1 MKEALTLLNGQF
13 PTTKTEQ
20 KELVSAMVAA
30 IESGELDV
38 LKIEATMKSME
49 DVIKDY
55 RKNERVREILLDE
68 VAKYPKGIAEVYN
81 ATFTTKETGVKYD
94 YSNCGHLAY
103 NELCAKI
110 AELTEQKKE
119 MEGIMKAHG
128 EKSWVMT
135 DAETGESYEVNPPF
149 RTAST
154 QVVVTL
160 KK

>member
-1 MKEALTLLNGQF
+1 MKELALLNGEF

-55 RKNERVREILLDE
+55 RKNDRVREILLDE
-68 VAKYPKGIAEVYN
+68 VAKYPKGIAEVHN
-81 ATFTTKETGVKYD
+81 ATFQTKETGVKYD
-94 YSNCGHLAY
+94 YSGSGHKLY
-103 NELCAKI
+103 NEIVERI
-110 AELTEQKKE
+110 AFLTEEKKVLENE
-119 MEGIMKAHG
+119 MRIH
-128 EKSWVMT
+128 KSTYVYT
-135 DAETGESYEVNPPF
+135 DLNTGESYEVNPPF

>member
-1 MKEALTLLNGQF
+1 MNTALKLLNGQF

-20 KELVSAMVAA
+20 KELVSAMVSAV
-30 IESGELDV
+30 ESGELDV

-68 VAKYPKGIAEVYN
+68 VAKYPKGIAEVHN
-81 ATFTTKETGVKYD
+81 ATFQTKETGVKYD
-94 YSNCGHLAY
+94 YSSSGHKLY
-103 NELCAKI
+103 NEI
-110 AELTEQKKE
+110 VEQINNLTEQKKE
-119 MEGIMKAHG
+119 LENEMRIH
-128 EKSWVMT
+128 KSTYVYT
-135 DAETGESYEVNPPF
+135 DLNTGESYEVNPPF

>member
-68 VAKYPKGIAEVYN
+68 VSKYPKGIAEVYN

-94 YSNCGHLAY
+94 YSGSGHKLY
-103 NELCAKI
+103 NEI
-110 AELTEQKKE
+110 VEQINILTEHKKE
-119 MEGIMKAHG
+119 LENEMRIH
-128 EKSWVMT
+128 KSPYVYT
-135 DAETGESYEVNPPF
+135 DINTGESYEVNPPF

>member
-1 MKEALTLLNGQF
+1 MNTALTLLNGQF

-68 VAKYPKGIAEVYN
+68 VYKYPKGIAEVHN
-81 ATFTTKETGVKYD
+81 ATFQAKETGVKYD
-94 YSNCGHLAY
+94 YSGSGHLRY
-103 NELCAKI
+103 NEI
-110 AELTEQKKE
+110 VEQINDLTEQKKE
-119 MEGIMKAHG
+119 LENEMRIH
-128 EKSWVMT
+128 KSPFVYT
-135 DAETGESYEVNPPF
+135 DIDTGESYEVNPPF
-149 RTAST
+149 RIAST
-154 QVVVTL
+154 QVVVTI

>member
-38 LKIEATMKSME
+38 LRIEATIKSME

-68 VAKYPKGIAEVYN
+68 VAKYPKGIAEVHN
-81 ATFTTKETGVKYD
+81 ATFQTKETGVKYD
-94 YSNCGHLAY
+94 YSGSGHKLY
-103 NELCAKI
+103 NEI
-110 AELTEQKKE
+110 VEQINVLTEHKKE
-119 MEGIMKAHG
+119 LENEMRIH
-128 EKSWVMT
+128 KSTYVYT
-135 DAETGESYEVNPPF
+135 DLNTGESYEVNPPF

>member
-1 MKEALTLLNGQF
+1 MNTALTLLNGQF

-68 VAKYPKGIAEVYN
+68 VAKYPRGIAEVYN

-94 YSNCGHLAY
+94 YSGSGHKLY
-103 NELCAKI
+103 NDIVERI
-110 AELTEQKKE
+110 AFLTEEKKE
-119 MEGIMKAHG
+119 LENEMRIH
-128 EKSWVMT
+128 KSTYVYT
-135 DAETGESYEVNPPF
+135 DLNTGESYEVNPPF

>member
-1 MKEALTLLNGQF
+1 MKELALLNGEF

-20 KELVSAMVAA
+20 KELVSAMVSA

-68 VAKYPKGIAEVYN
+68 VSKYPKGIAEVHN
-81 ATFTTKETGVKYD
+81 ATFQAKETGVKYD
-94 YSNCGHLAY
+94 YSGSGHKLY
-103 NELCAKI
+103 NEI
-110 AELTEQKKE
+110 VEQINDLTEQKKE
-119 MEGIMKAHG
+119 LENEMRIH
-128 EKSWVMT
+128 KSTYVYT
-135 DAETGESYEVNPPF
+135 DLNTGESYEVNPPF

-154 QVVVTL
+154 QVVVTI

>member
-38 LKIEATMKSME
+38 LRIEATMKSME

-55 RKNERVREILLDE
+55 RKNDRVREILLDE
-68 VAKYPKGIAEVYN
+68 VAKYPKGIAEVHN
-81 ATFTTKETGVKYD
+81 ATFQTKETGVKYD
-94 YSNCGHLAY
+94 YSGSGHKLY
-103 NELCAKI
+103 NEIVERI
-110 AELTEQKKE
+110 AFLTEEKKE
-119 MEGIMKAHG
+119 LENEMRIH
-128 EKSWVMT
+128 KSTYVYT
-135 DAETGESYEVNPPF
+135 DLNTGESYEVNPPF

>member
-1 MKEALTLLNGQF
+1 MNTALKLLNGQF

-20 KELVSAMVAA
+20 KELVSAMVSA

-68 VAKYPKGIAEVYN
+68 VAKYPKGIAEVHN
-81 ATFTTKETGVKYD
+81 ATFQTKETGVKYD
-94 YSNCGHLAY
+94 YSGSGHKLY
-103 NELCAKI
+103 NEI
-110 AELTEQKKE
+110 VEQINNLTEQKKE
-119 MEGIMKAHG
+119 LENEMRIH
-128 EKSWVMT
+128 KSTYVYT
-135 DAETGESYEVNPPF
+135 DLNTGESYEVNPPF
-149 RTAST
+149 KTAST

>member
-1 MKEALTLLNGQF
+1 MNTALTLLNGQF

-20 KELVSAMVAA
+20 KELVSAMIAV
-30 IESGELDV
+30 IESGECDV

-81 ATFTTKETGVKYD
+81 ATFQTKETGVKYD
-94 YSNCGHLAY
+94 YSNSGHLRY
-103 NELCAKI
+103 NEIVEQINA
-110 AELTEQKKE
+110 LTEQKKE
-119 MEGIMKAHG
+119 LENEMRIH
-128 EKSWVMT
+128 KSPYVYT
-135 DAETGESYEVNPPF
+135 DIDTGESYEVNPPF

>member
-20 KELVSAMVAA
+20 KKLVSAMVAA

-55 RKNERVREILLDE
+55 RKNDRVREILLDE
-68 VAKYPKGIAEVYN
+68 VSKYPKGIAEVYN
-81 ATFTTKETGVKYD
+81 ATFQTKETGVKYD
-94 YSNCGHLAY
+94 YSNCGHLKY
-103 NELCAKI
+103 NEI
-110 AELTEQKKE
+110 VEQINNLTDEKKE
-119 MEGIMKAHG
+119 LEGIMKAHG

>member
-38 LKIEATMKSME
+38 LRIEATMKSME

-55 RKNERVREILLDE
+55 RKNDRVREILLDE

-94 YSNCGHLAY
+94 YSGSGHKLY
-103 NELCAKI
+103 NEI
-110 AELTEQKKE
+110 VEQINDLTEQKKE
-119 MEGIMKAHG
+119 LENEMRIH
-128 EKSWVMT
+128 KSTYVYT
-135 DAETGESYEVNPPF
+135 DIETGESYEVNPPF
-149 RTAST
+149 RTASQ
-154 QVVVTL
+154 QVVVTI

>member
-1 MKEALTLLNGQF
+1 MNTALTLLNGQF
-13 PTTKTEQ
+13 PTTKNEQ
-20 KELVSAMVAA
+20 KELVSAMVVA

-81 ATFTTKETGVKYD
+81 ATFQTKETGVKYD
-94 YSNCGHLAY
+94 YSGSGHLRY
-103 NELCAKI
+103 NEI
-110 AELTEQKKE
+110 VEQINDLTEQKKKLENE
-119 MEGIMKAHG
+119 MRIH
-128 EKSWVMT
+128 KSPYVYT
-135 DAETGESYEVNPPF
+135 DIDTGESYEVNPPF

>member
-1 MKEALTLLNGQF
+1 MNTALTLLNGQF

-68 VAKYPKGIAEVYN
+68 VYKYPKGIAEVHN
-81 ATFTTKETGVKYD
+81 ATFQAKETGVKYD
-94 YSNCGHLAY
+94 YSGSGHKLY
-103 NELCAKI
+103 NDIVEQI
-110 AELTEQKKE
+110 NDLTEQKKE
-119 MEGIMKAHG
+119 LENEMRIH
-128 EKSWVMT
+128 KSTYVYT
-135 DAETGESYEVNPPF
+135 DLNTGESYEVNPPF

-154 QVVVTL
+154 QVVVTI